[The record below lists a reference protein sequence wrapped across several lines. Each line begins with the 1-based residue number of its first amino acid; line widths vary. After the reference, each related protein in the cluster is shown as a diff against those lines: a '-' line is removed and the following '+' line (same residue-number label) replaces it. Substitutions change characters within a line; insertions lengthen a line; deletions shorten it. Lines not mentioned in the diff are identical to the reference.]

1 MSNYKII
8 TDSTSDLTQEMVDEL
23 GVDVIP
29 MDVTI
34 GSFAFKDYPDER
46 DISSHDFYKRIADGE
61 PSGTNQISPIIFT
74 DTFEPYLKDGTDVL
88 YIGFS
93 SGLSGTYNNSVLAA
107 KELAEKYPER
117 KIYTVDSLCA
127 SLGHGLLVWDAV
139 QKQKSGASIDEVKQ
153 CLEEN
158 RGCLHHW
165 FTVNDL
171 NHLKRGGRLSA
182 TAALVGTMLGIK
194 PVLQVN
200 VKGCLTVV
208 DKIRGRKQALDDLVA
223 HMAKSCHDADQMVF
237 ISHTDYE
244 EGAEYVKE
252 QVEQKLGV
260 KQIKI
265 GSMGPVIGAHTGIGT
280 VALFFLGDERTE

>member
-1 MSNYKII
+1 M
-8 TDSTSDLTQEMVDEL
+8 
-23 GVDVIP
+23 
-29 MDVTI
+29 
-34 GSFAFKDYPDER
+34 
-46 DISSHDFYKRIADGE
+46 
-61 PSGTNQISPIIFT
+61 
-74 DTFEPYLKDGTDVL
+74 L

-93 SGLSGTYNNSVLAA
+93 SGMSGTYNNSTLAA

-117 KIYTVDSLCA
+117 KIYAVDSLCA

-139 QKQKSGASIDEVKQ
+139 QKQKSGASIDELKQ
-153 CLEEN
+153 WLEEN
-158 RGCLHHW
+158 RGRLHHW

-200 VKGCLTVV
+200 VKGCLAVV
-208 DKIRGRKQALDDLVA
+208 DKIRGRKQALDDLVT
-223 HMAKSCHDADQMVF
+223 HMTKTCHDMDQMVF

-252 QVEQKLGV
+252 QVEQKLGGEAN
-260 KQIKI
+260 KNWFY
-265 GSMGPVIGAHTGIGT
+265 GPGYWCAYRHWHGCTFLPRRGAHRVKRTADFRRAFRG
-280 VALFFLGDERTE
+280 VALYF